1 VPKCRGVLH
10 HLHADAVL
18 KKCAY
23 LYGHFLFDRL
33 QNDLADVGLA
43 GILVSG
49 RVYVE
54 LAYTQ
59 NLIKEAADDIYI
71 LHLAIGYR
79 NFFTM
84 QDTSL
89 EPEVIVLKRE
99 CVEMIDEPG
108 NEDAPDKSEE
118 CQPEQYENAVS
129 EVLFNDERVEKTVR
143 IHNGIQIDYGVDEV
157 SVEQSQKSGHYD
169 HADGRRYVSERHE
182 DKCLEA
188 EMLWMSQG
196 NHGDNIPCYT
206 ISMSTAYVNDAVFWI
221 EIEKITPNPYQP
233 RHEFDQAK
241 LKDLSE
247 SIRMY
252 GVMQPLIVTRKEVF
266 REEGGMVVE
275 YELISGERRLRA
287 SKLAGLTQVPALIRN
302 SEDDGRVK
310 LELAII
316 ENLQRED
323 LNAVDRARSFE
334 RLAKEFG
341 LKQHQIAE
349 KVGKS
354 REYVSNSLRIL
365 SLPEEMLGALADG
378 KISEGHTRPL
388 LMLGDRPEEQL
399 VLFKE
404 IMTKKLTV
412 REAESLSRR
421 VATDRI
427 RNKGKYL
434 DPHIIEMEKSFT
446 ESLGTRV
453 RIEKG
458 KEGGTVTIDFFSPD
472 DLRALLEKFSA
483 QQSVR
488 TASTSTAA
496 ITDLVAAEPTT
507 SDQEGAVDDRT
518 QEEKDKGDTDLYSLK
533 NFAI

>member
-1 VPKCRGVLH
+1 
-10 HLHADAVL
+10 
-18 KKCAY
+18 
-23 LYGHFLFDRL
+23 
-33 QNDLADVGLA
+33 
-43 GILVSG
+43 
-49 RVYVE
+49 
-54 LAYTQ
+54 
-59 NLIKEAADDIYI
+59 
-71 LHLAIGYR
+71 
-79 NFFTM
+79 
-84 QDTSL
+84 
-89 EPEVIVLKRE
+89 
-99 CVEMIDEPG
+99 
-108 NEDAPDKSEE
+108 
-118 CQPEQYENAVS
+118 
-129 EVLFNDERVEKTVR
+129 
-143 IHNGIQIDYGVDEV
+143 
-157 SVEQSQKSGHYD
+157 
-169 HADGRRYVSERHE
+169 
-182 DKCLEA
+182 
-188 EMLWMSQG
+188 MSQ
-196 NHGDNIPCYT
+196 
-206 ISMSTAYVNDAVFWI
+206 AYVNDAVFWI
-221 EIEKITPNPYQP
+221 EIEKIHPNPYQP

-241 LKDLSE
+241 LRDLSE

-252 GVMQPLIVTRKEVF
+252 GVLQPLIVTRKEVF
-266 REEGGMVVE
+266 REEGGMIVE

-287 SKLAGLTQVPALIRN
+287 SKLAGLAQVPALIRN

-341 LKQHQIAE
+341 LKQQQIAE

-365 SLPEEMLGALADG
+365 SLPDEMITALSDG

-388 LMLGDRPEEQL
+388 LMLTDRPEEQI

-404 IMTKKLTV
+404 IITKKLTV

-453 RIEKG
+453 RIEKS

-472 DLRALLEKFSA
+472 DLRTLLEKFNP
-483 QQSVR
+483 
-488 TASTSTAA
+488 TNSTNPRIDPNSNATNATNNADSIEQDIST
-496 ITDLVAAEPTT
+496 T
-507 SDQEGAVDDRT
+507 DDRT
-518 QEEKDKGDTDLYSLK
+518 QQEKDKSDNEDLYSLK